1 MLGASLVL
9 EAEVR
14 SASRTILGTLAA
26 LGLWLQPNLA
36 EAQTEP
42 AEVQATVDRV
52 AAEGL
57 AIGSPT
63 GAGGDPQT
71 SVAQPVFSAGRAAE
85 VTTSFQPLLGAAGDP
100 GGYRAFLERHGIT
113 FGLITVAET
122 YRNLRG
128 GLRRGSTGL
137 TLLDLDVDVD
147 LDTLAG
153 WKGAAAHATVY
164 QIQGSGTSRSRVGN
178 LMTISEIEAL
188 PASRLSELWLEQ
200 SLFDDRLFLRVGQ
213 LSADT
218 EYMVSQTSILFT
230 NGTFGWPAIFA
241 ANMTDGGPAYPLSA
255 PTVRLKY
262 VPTREF
268 SFQASLIDGTPG
280 GGNPRSG
287 IDPQRRNPNGT
298 RFPVSD
304 PPLAIAEVSYA
315 YNARPGDAGRPGT
328 VTLGGWHR
336 FGRVDALTPDPLT
349 GLGRRV
355 SGDYGLYGVIDQ
367 TIYQEPDDPNDGA
380 SVFLRASASP
390 GDRNLVN
397 LYLDAG
403 IAYRGLFPGR
413 SDDTLGFGV
422 GITHISPA
430 ARRLDAIAALQS
442 SSPSPRRS
450 AEILLEATYQAV
462 LAPGIALQPTVQYV
476 AHPGGGI
483 TNPRDPD
490 GQRIRN
496 ATVFGLRAITRY

>member
-1 MLGASLVL
+1 M
-9 EAEVR
+9 R
-14 SASRTILGTLAA
+14 SACRTILCSLAA
-26 LGLWLQPNLA
+26 FGLWLQPHFAGAQSEA
-36 EAQTEP
+36 E
-42 AEVQATVDRV
+42 RV
-52 AAEGL
+52 AAEAI
-57 AIGSPT
+57 AIGSPG

-85 VTTSFQPLLGAAGDP
+85 VTTTFQPLLGPAGDP

-113 FGLITVAET
+113 FGLISVAET

-147 LDTLAG
+147 LDTFIG
-153 WKGAAAHATVY
+153 WKGATAHATVY

-218 EYMVSQTSILFT
+218 EYMVSQTSILFA
-230 NGTFGWPAIFA
+230 NGTFGWPEIFA
-241 ANMTDGGPAYPLSA
+241 ANMVDGGPAYPLSA

-262 VPTREF
+262 VPTPDL

-280 GGNPRSG
+280 GGNPRFG
-287 IDPQRRNPNGT
+287 IDPQRRNPNGI

-304 PPLAIAEVSYA
+304 PPLVIGEVSYA
-315 YNARPGDAGRPGT
+315 YNTRPGAEGRPGT

-336 FGRVDALTPDPLT
+336 FGRVDAITPDPVS
-349 GLGRRV
+349 GLARRV
-355 SGDYGLYGVIDQ
+355 SGDSGLYGLIDQ

-390 GDRNLVN
+390 GDRNLVDV
-397 LYLDAG
+397 YVDTG

-413 SDDTLGFGV
+413 SDDTLGLALGF
-422 GITHISPA
+422 THISRA
-430 ARRLDAIAALQS
+430 ARRLDTIAAVQGDT
-442 SSPSPRRS
+442 PTPRRS
-450 AEILLEATYQAV
+450 AETLVEATYQAV
-462 LAPGIALQPTVQYV
+462 LAPGIALQPTIQYV
-476 AHPGGGI
+476 VHPGGGI
-483 TNPRDPD
+483 ANPRDPD
-490 GQRIRN
+490 GKRVRN
-496 ATVFGLRAITRY
+496 STVLGLRFITRY

>member
-1 MLGASLVL
+1 MRSSRRTTIFAVVALALWLPPNLGA
-9 EAEVR
+9 
-14 SASRTILGTLAA
+14 
-26 LGLWLQPNLA
+26 
-36 EAQTEP
+36 AQTEGR
-42 AEVQATVDRV
+42 EEQATAARL
-52 AAEGL
+52 AAEGIT
-57 AIGSPT
+57 IGSPS

-85 VTTSFQPLLGAAGDP
+85 VTTSFQPLLGPAGDP

-122 YRNLRG
+122 YRDVRG

-153 WKGAAAHATVY
+153 WKGATAHGTVY

-200 SLFDDRLFLRVGQ
+200 SLFDDRLFLRIGQ

-262 VPTREF
+262 VPTREL

-287 IDPQRRNPNGT
+287 VDPQRRNPNGV

-315 YNARPGDAGRPGT
+315 YNAHPGDTGLPGT
-328 VTLGGWHR
+328 VTFGGWHR
-336 FGRVDALTPDPLT
+336 FGRVDAIMPDPVS

-355 SGDYGLYGVIDQ
+355 SGDSGVYGVIDQ
-367 TIYQEPDDPNDGA
+367 TIYQEPNDPNDGA

-390 GDRNLVN
+390 ADRNLVDF
-397 LYLDAG
+397 YLDAG

-413 SDDTLGFGV
+413 SDDTLGFGLGV
-422 GITHISPA
+422 THISPT

-442 SSPSPRRS
+442 SAPTPRRS
-450 AEILLEATYQAV
+450 TELLLEATYQAV

-476 AHPGGGI
+476 VHPGGGI
-483 TNPRDPD
+483 ANPRDPD
-490 GQRIRN
+490 GNRVRN
-496 ATVFGLRAITRY
+496 ATVFGLRAISRY

>member
-1 MLGASLVL
+1 M
-9 EAEVR
+9 R
-14 SASRTILGTLAA
+14 SFYRTIFVTVVALA
-26 LGLWLQPNLA
+26 LWLQPGFVAAQGQGGEALA
-36 EAQTEP
+36 TTA
-42 AEVQATVDRV
+42 RL

-57 AIGSPT
+57 AIGSPS

-85 VTTSFQPLLGAAGDP
+85 VTTSFQPLLGPVGDP
-100 GGYRAFLERHGIT
+100 GGYRAFLERRGIT
-113 FGLITVAET
+113 FGLIAVAET
-122 YRNLRG
+122 YRDVRG

-147 LDTLAG
+147 LETLAG
-153 WKGAAAHATVY
+153 WKGITAHATVY

-200 SLFDDRLFLRVGQ
+200 SLFDDQLFLRVGQ

-287 IDPQRRNPNGT
+287 VDPQRRNPNGT
-298 RFPVSD
+298 RFPLSD

-315 YNARPGDAGRPGT
+315 YNARPGDTGLPGT
-328 VTLGGWHR
+328 VTFGGWHR
-336 FGRVDALTPDPLT
+336 FGRVDASMPDPVS

-355 SGDYGLYGVIDQ
+355 TGDSGIYGLIDQ
-367 TIYQEPDDPNDGA
+367 TIYQEPNDPNDGA

-390 GDRNLVN
+390 GDRNLVD
-397 LYLDAG
+397 LYLDG
-403 IAYRGLFPGR
+403 GVAYRGLFPGR

-422 GITHISPA
+422 GIAHISPA
-430 ARRLDAIAALQS
+430 ARRLDAIAAFQS
-442 SSPSPRRS
+442 STPTPRRS

-462 LAPGIALQPTVQYV
+462 LAPGIALQPTLQYV
-476 AHPGGGI
+476 VQPGGGI
-483 TNPRDPD
+483 ANPRDPD
-490 GQRIRN
+490 GKRVRN

>member
-1 MLGASLVL
+1 
-9 EAEVR
+9 
-14 SASRTILGTLAA
+14 
-26 LGLWLQPNLA
+26 
-36 EAQTEP
+36 
-42 AEVQATVDRV
+42 
-52 AAEGL
+52 
-57 AIGSPT
+57 
-63 GAGGDPQT
+63 
-71 SVAQPVFSAGRAAE
+71 
-85 VTTSFQPLLGAAGDP
+85 
-100 GGYRAFLERHGIT
+100 
-113 FGLITVAET
+113 
-122 YRNLRG
+122 
-128 GLRRGSTGL
+128 
-137 TLLDLDVDVD
+137 
-147 LDTLAG
+147 
-153 WKGAAAHATVY
+153 
-164 QIQGSGTSRSRVGN
+164 
-178 LMTISEIEAL
+178 
-188 PASRLSELWLEQ
+188 
-200 SLFDDRLFLRVGQ
+200 
-213 LSADT
+213 
-218 EYMVSQTSILFT
+218 
-230 NGTFGWPAIFA
+230 
-241 ANMTDGGPAYPLSA
+241 
-255 PTVRLKY
+255 

-298 RFPVSD
+298 RFPISD

-336 FGRVDALTPDPLT
+336 FGRVDALTPDPVT

-483 TNPRDPD
+483 ANPRDPD

>member
-1 MLGASLVL
+1 MSPEVLVRSVICAIAGIALVL
-9 EAEVR
+9 TAPV
-14 SASRTILGTLAA
+14 SRATA
-26 LGLWLQPNLA
+26 
-36 EAQTEP
+36 EP
-42 AEVQATVDRV
+42 AADPLATAARV

-57 AIGSPT
+57 AIGSPS

-100 GGYRAFLERHGIT
+100 GGYRAFLESRGIT

-147 LDTLAG
+147 LDTVAG
-153 WKGAAAHATVY
+153 WKGATAHATVY
-164 QIQGSGTSRSRVGN
+164 QIQGSGASRTRVGN
-178 LMTISEIEAL
+178 LMTVSEIEAL

-230 NGTFGWPAIFA
+230 NGTFGWPEIFA
-241 ANMTDGGPAYPLSA
+241 ANMVDGGPAYPLSA

-262 VPTREF
+262 VPTPDL
-268 SFQASLIDGTPG
+268 SFQASVIDGTPG
-280 GGNPRSG
+280 GGHPRSG
-287 IDPQRRNPNGT
+287 IDPQRRNPNGI
-298 RFPVSD
+298 RFPVSG
-304 PPLAIAEVSYA
+304 PPLVIAEVAYA
-315 YNARPGDAGRPGT
+315 YNTRPGSEGRPGT

-336 FGRVDALTPDPLT
+336 FGRVDALTPDPVS
-349 GLGRRV
+349 GLDRRV
-355 SGDYGLYGVIDQ
+355 SGNSGIYGLIDQ

-390 GDRNLVN
+390 GDRNLVD
-397 LYLDAG
+397 LYIDGG
-403 IAYRGLFPGR
+403 IAYRGLIPGR
-413 SDDTLGFGV
+413 SDDTLGLAV
-422 GITHISPA
+422 GITRISPA

-442 SSPSPRRS
+442 TTPAPRRS

-483 TNPRDPD
+483 ANPRDPD
-490 GQRIRN
+490 GKRVRG
-496 ATVFGLRAITRY
+496 AAVFGLRAITRY

>member
-1 MLGASLVL
+1 MSPEVLVHSATCAIVRTAAFVLVAQASL
-9 EAEVR
+9 AT
-14 SASRTILGTLAA
+14 AQPDADALATA
-26 LGLWLQPNLA
+26 A
-36 EAQTEP
+36 
-42 AEVQATVDRV
+42 RV
-52 AAEGL
+52 ATEGI
-57 AIGSPT
+57 AIGSDA

-85 VTTSFQPLLGAAGDP
+85 VTTSFQPLLGPAGDP
-100 GGYRAFLERHGIT
+100 GGYRAYLESRGIT
-113 FGLITVAET
+113 FGLISVAESYT
-122 YRNLRG
+122 NLRG

-153 WKGAAAHATVY
+153 WKGATAHATVY
-164 QIQGSGTSRSRVGN
+164 QI
-178 LMTISEIEAL
+178 
-188 PASRLSELWLEQ
+188 
-200 SLFDDRLFLRVGQ
+200 LFDGKLLLRLGE

-255 PTVRLKY
+255 PSVRLKY
-262 VPTREF
+262 VPSREF

-298 RFPVSD
+298 RFPLSD

-315 YNARPGDAGRPGT
+315 YNTRPGAPGQPGT

-336 FGRVDALTPDPLT
+336 FGRVDALTPDPVS

-355 SGDYGLYGVIDQ
+355 SGDSGVYGLIDQ
-367 TIYQEPDDPNDGA
+367 TIYREPDDPNDGA

-390 GDRNLVN
+390 GDRNLVDF
-397 LYLDAG
+397 YLDGG
-403 IAYRGLFPGR
+403 IAYRGLLPGR
-413 SDDTLGFGV
+413 SDDTLGFAAGF
-422 GITHISPA
+422 THISRA
-430 ARRLDAIAALQS
+430 ARRLDTIAAAQS
-442 SSPSPRRS
+442 SSPYPRRS
-450 AEILLEATYQAV
+450 AETVLEATYQVVLGPGVAV
-462 LAPGIALQPTVQYV
+462 QPTLQYV
-476 AHPGGGI
+476 LHPGGGI
-483 TNPRDPD
+483 ANFRDPD
-490 GQRIRN
+490 GVRVRN
-496 ATVFGLRAITRY
+496 ATVIGLRAIARY